1 MNNFFL
7 KKKLGETTGIK
18 SENLQVMRLIAA
30 LMVIVSNAYFIST
43 GTDDGELFL
52 KLTNNQISMKEFAL
66 AIFFLCGGYLIAKSV
81 EAHATAKSFFEAR
94 VKRLFPS
101 AFTVVVATLVICS
114 FISGWKPL
122 GYVVSE
128 DTLKYA
134 LNAVFIYVKELPG
147 VFQEHPTAIVNGAY
161 GTMTLAV
168 ICYVL
173 CFVAYKIRLL
183 EQKKFVFTIPVVV
196 AAGAVAWKLS
206 ASYDSLYTMF
216 CTAALF
222 YIGVGYW
229 VYREK
234 IALELKYFV
243 IASLAFVLLFVVGG
257 GQLAMFTVFPYIL
270 MYISFGI
277 KQCPKWLGRIGNYA
291 YGTFLWGFFVQQMV
305 LFFWPE
311 NMMFPKINVFIAV
324 PISVFLGALTY
335 EIVDNK
341 AKDIPA
347 WAKKLKCPDIV
358 YIALLVIYALRHV
371 DWGLDLWDTGYSY
384 SNFQYMSF
392 DHMDTMWLFSTYLAN
407 VVGNLIT
414 KLPFAETMLG
424 MNFYTT
430 MLVAFLAII
439 GYFFCTRALKMSRWI
454 VFIGEMLTI
463 ALYWCPNG
471 VLYNY
476 VTYILV
482 VLSVIFIYLGLTQ
495 GKNIWLF
502 VAGVCLG
509 ANILTRFSNLPQA
522 ALILAVWTYGFLE
535 SKESKEKGV
544 LKKTINR
551 TLWCIAG
558 WGAGFGAFMLY
569 IHFRYGIEE
578 YINGITRLFAMTE
591 VAEGYTP
598 TGMLSIISMQ
608 FWDEFPWLKE
618 LGIYILKGFIV
629 WLVID
634 LIKKEI
640 KYVREH
646 VYLQIG
652 LNIFGIISSVR
663 IGMDVVNDLYMGL
676 FAEMNY
682 FAYTSIQGPA
692 IVFMMLTAIIAGIK
706 LCREDTS
713 KDEKLVGILIVLLL
727 MVNSI
732 GSSNGLYSSFN
743 NLCLAAPYTIWHIYQ
758 YTRHAK
764 DMILAEISFSSWPVK
779 TVLIAFLYVVCW
791 QAWLFGQYF
800 FFTEAMSAKEIVAT
814 VENNDVLDGI
824 KMEPHKAEWLTSIS
838 KYVNENELEGRE
850 VVLYG
855 NIPAMSYYLQ
865 MPPAFNSW
873 PDLGSYNIKQ
883 MKLDMKE
890 LQDEIDRGDSE
901 MPVVLVEASYSQN
914 TSDAKWSLI
923 MDFMEENNYECTF
936 YNGKFVMY
944 EPMLSE

>member
-1 MNNFFL
+1 MNNFFM
-7 KKKLGETTGIK
+7 KKKLGETTGVK
-18 SENLQVMRLIAA
+18 SENLKIMRFIAA

-66 AIFFLCGGYLIAKSV
+66 SIFFLCGGYLIAKSV
-81 EAHATAKSFFEAR
+81 EAHVTAKSFFEAR

-101 AFTVVVATLVICS
+101 ALTVVIVTLVIGS

-134 LNAVFIYVKELPG
+134 LNAIFIYVKELPG
-147 VFQEHPTAIVNGAY
+147 VFQEHPTTIVNGAY
-161 GTMTLAV
+161 GTMMLAV
-168 ICYVL
+168 LCYIV
-173 CFVAYKIRLL
+173 CFVAYKLRFL
-183 EQKKFVFTIPVVV
+183 EQKRFVFTIPVVLV
-196 AAGAVAWKLS
+196 AGVVMWKFGG
-206 ASYDSLYTMF
+206 SYTSLYSMF
-216 CTAALF
+216 CSAVLF
-222 YIGVGYW
+222 YEGIGLW

-234 IALELKYFV
+234 IALDIKWFA
-243 IASLAFVLLFVVGG
+243 IAVLAFVVLFVLGA
-257 GQLAMFTVFPYIL
+257 GQLAMFTAFPYIL
-270 MYISFGI
+270 MYICFGI

-324 PISVFLGALTY
+324 PISLFLGALTY

-414 KLPFAETMLG
+414 KLPYAETMLG

-430 MLVAFLAII
+430 MLAAALAII
-439 GYFFCTRALKMSRWI
+439 GYFFCTRVLKMSRWI
-454 VFIGEMLTI
+454 VCIGEMLTI

-482 VLSVIFIYLGLTQ
+482 VLAVIFIYIGLTRE
-495 GKNIWLF
+495 KSIWLF
-502 VAGVCLG
+502 VAGICLG

-535 SKESKEKGV
+535 SKESAEKNV
-544 LKKTINR
+544 LKQTINR

-558 WGAGFGAFMLY
+558 WVAGFGTFMLY
-569 IHFRYGIEE
+569 IHFRYGIDE

-618 LGIYILKGFIV
+618 LGAYMLEGFIV
-629 WLVID
+629 WMAID

-640 KYVREH
+640 KYVKEH

-652 LNIFGIISSVR
+652 LNIVGIISSIR
-663 IGMDVVNDLYMGL
+663 IGIDVVNSLYNGA
-676 FAEMNY
+676 FCEMNY
-682 FAYTSIQGPA
+682 FAYVSIQGPA
-692 IVFMMLTAIIAGIK
+692 IVFMMLTVIIAGIK
-706 LCREDTS
+706 LYRNDVS
-713 KDEKLVGILIVLLL
+713 KDEKLLGILIVLLL

-732 GSSNGLYSSFN
+732 GSSNGLFSSFN

-758 YTRHAK
+758 YARYAK
-764 DMILAEISFSSWPVK
+764 DMMFVEIPFSSWPVK

-791 QAWLFGQYF
+791 QAWLFGEYF
-800 FFTEAMSAKEIVAT
+800 FFTESMSAKEMVAT
-814 VENNDVLDGI
+814 VDNNEVLEGI
-824 KMEPHKAEWLTSIS
+824 MMESHKAEWLSSIS
-838 KYVNENELEGRE
+838 QYVNDNDLEGKE
-850 VVLYG
+850 VILYG
-855 NIPAMSYYLQ
+855 NIPSLSYYLQ

-873 PDLGSYNIKQ
+873 ADLGSYNVKQ

-890 LQDEIDRGDSE
+890 LQNEIDSAECD
-901 MPVVLVEASYSQN
+901 MPVVIVEASYSQN
-914 TSDAKWSLI
+914 ATDPKWSLVL
-923 MDFMEENNYECTF
+923 DFMEENNYEATF